1 MSTGSRSL
9 TYNEAVFPREQ
20 WFTLMTDRDIIELLE
35 NRNEEALRMLQEK
48 YGPYCYTI
56 AFNILGNAEDAKEI
70 VNDSFLD
77 LWNSIP
83 PAKPERLHAYLSTI
97 VRHNAINLYH
107 KHHTNKNEVMS
118 TALPLEEATDKAYTD
133 ENAINHLV
141 IGAAMDRF
149 LEGLSEKNRQVF
161 VARFYYNSPIED
173 IARTLDIPAGSVK
186 SIIHRT
192 KKALREFLDKEG
204 IDV

>member
-1 MSTGSRSL
+1 
-9 TYNEAVFPREQ
+9 
-20 WFTLMTDRDIIELLE
+20 MTDRDIIEMLE
-35 NRNEEALRMLQEK
+35 NRNEEALRLLQEK
-48 YGPYCYTI
+48 YGPYCYAI
-56 AFNILGNAEDAKEI
+56 AFNVLSDAEDAKEI

-83 PAKPERLHAYLSTI
+83 PAKPERLHAYLGTI

-107 KHHTNKNEVMS
+107 KRQTNKNRVMS
-118 TALPLEEATDKAYTD
+118 SAIPLEEATEKTYTD
-133 ENAINHLV
+133 ENAISHLV

-149 LEGLSEKNRQVF
+149 LESLSEKNRQVF
-161 VARFYYNSPIED
+161 VARFYYNSSIED
-173 IARTLDIPAGSVK
+173 IARTLDMPAGSVK

-192 KKALREFLDKEG
+192 KKALKEFLDKEG

>member
-1 MSTGSRSL
+1 M
-9 TYNEAVFPREQ
+9 
-20 WFTLMTDRDIIELLE
+20 TLMSDRDIVELIE
-35 NRNEEALRMLQEK
+35 NRDEEALRILQDK
-48 YGPYCYTI
+48 YGVYCYTI
-56 AFNILGNAEDAKEI
+56 AFNILGNEEDAKEI

-83 PAKPERLHAYLSTI
+83 PAKPERLHAYLGTI

-107 KHHTNKNEVMS
+107 KRQTNKNRVMS
-118 TALPLEEATDKAYTD
+118 SAMPLEEATEKTYTD
-133 ENAINHLV
+133 ENAISHLV

-149 LEGLSEKNRQVF
+149 LESLSEKNRQVF
-161 VARFYYNSPIED
+161 VARFYYNSSIDD
-173 IARTLDIPAGSVK
+173 IARTLDMPAGSVK